1 MTRDEVRSVLL
12 AILGEIA
19 PEADLSRLKPDAP
32 LREQLDLDS
41 MDFVNFLVAVA
52 ERLKVEVPE
61 TEYGSVS
68 TLNRCLDYVAGR
80 RGGGTTCL

>member
-1 MTRDEVRSVLL
+1 MTRDEARATLL
-12 AILGEIA
+12 SILGEIA

-41 MDFVNFLVAVA
+41 MDFMNFLVAVS

-61 TEYGSVS
+61 TEYASVA
-68 TLNRCLDYVAGR
+68 TLNRCLDYVTGR
-80 RGGGTTCL
+80 LSTK

>member
-80 RGGGTTCL
+80 VPAH